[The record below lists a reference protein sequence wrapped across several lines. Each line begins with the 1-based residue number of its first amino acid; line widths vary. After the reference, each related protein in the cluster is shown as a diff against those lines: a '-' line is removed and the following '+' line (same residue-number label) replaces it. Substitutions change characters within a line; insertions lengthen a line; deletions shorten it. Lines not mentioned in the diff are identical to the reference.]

1 AVFATFREKPSID
14 EIISLWE
21 NYENE
26 ATRMNLPS
34 SPAKFLRYFRE
45 ENRPQTRLDRD
56 NDGGMSVSLG
66 RLRADTQYDIKF
78 VGMSHNTLRGA
89 AGGAV
94 LMAEMLCVKGYI

>member
-1 AVFATFREKPSID
+1 MGAVFATFREKPSID

-45 ENRPQTRLDRD
+45 D
-56 NDGGMSVSLG
+56 
-66 RLRADTQYDIKF
+66 
-78 VGMSHNTLRGA
+78 LRGPEYA
-89 AGGAV
+89 ARQEGGILALDITPATV
-94 LMAEMLCVKGYI
+94 FSIDIQ